1 MDFLSRKAIAK
12 SQSSG
17 LYRQR
22 GTNWRARGEK
32 RDKEIFV
39 RHHQVI
45 KGRSRDRVASH
56 RSSRD
61 PRCMQECDC
70 DCRIQDGPGQERIRQ
85 WLESA
90 GNKRRRACV
99 VLYFMISQTCTLTAN
114 FRFHSKKDGK
124 CASAESAERNSFKS
138 SVSHHNATNHRV
150 AAADS
155 THG

>member
-1 MDFLSRKAIAK
+1 MMTESSRVSRVSRQASTASAGPIGGRGAK
-12 SQSSG
+12 NGIKKVSFVIIKSS
-17 LYRQR
+17 
-22 GTNWRARGEK
+22 
-32 RDKEIFV
+32 
-39 RHHQVI
+39 
-45 KGRSRDRVASH
+45 RSLSH
-56 RSSRD
+56 RIASLIKRSI
-61 PRCMQECDC
+61 RCMQECDC